1 MGEEKK
7 QMHLDHDSNLPTY
20 LQRSICF
27 SLSQSYLLLTRV
39 QLNCS
44 RKKKKVFLCPEI

>member
-1 MGEEKK
+1 MTEEKK

-20 LQRSICF
+20 LQRLIYF
-27 SLSQSYLLLTRV
+27 PLSHNYLLLTKD